1 MQRTLSLKIT
11 PPEGFLR
18 FLETCNAIYNRYVE
32 WSFDQKTYNK
42 NKAHQELY
50 EKFRIEYPTIP
61 SGLLQTI
68 RDNALES
75 VKALKFKFKPIKKSY
90 SHVRYDARTVSL
102 RGNQLSF
109 SWSGD
114 RIKQII
120 QLPKF
125 FTERYAAW
133 KFQAATIGYDHFK
146 KCFKA
151 NLIFQSPDVGKQ
163 GDRIVGVDRGLYNI
177 VSLSNG
183 FRYASNGIRKV
194 KREVLFLK
202 KQLQTK
208 DTPSAKRKLKKLS
221 GYEKRFSLNVNH
233 NISKQLVQM
242 PFDIFVLEDL
252 SGIRNQKSKGKRLNK
267 WLSNWSFY
275 QLEQLLRYK
284 AEAKGKQ
291 IVKVDARYTSQKCS
305 NCGQIEKA
313 NRNGSHY
320 HCDRCG
326 YQEHADVN
334 AAKNIR
340 NNLISTV
347 AKQKA
352 EQAVCQSAE
361 CVDSIERV
369 LDASLGSRTRGN

>member
-1 MQRTLSLKIT
+1 
-11 PPEGFLR
+11 
-18 FLETCNAIYNRYVE
+18 
-32 WSFDQKTYNK
+32 
-42 NKAHQELY
+42 
-50 EKFRIEYPTIP
+50 
-61 SGLLQTI
+61 
-68 RDNALES
+68 
-75 VKALKFKFKPIKKSY
+75 
-90 SHVRYDARTVSL
+90 
-102 RGNQLSF
+102 
-109 SWSGD
+109 
-114 RIKQII
+114 
-120 QLPKF
+120 
-125 FTERYAAW
+125 
-133 KFQAATIGYDHFK
+133 
-146 KCFKA
+146 
-151 NLIFQSPDVGKQ
+151 
-163 GDRIVGVDRGLYNI
+163 
-177 VSLSNG
+177 
-183 FRYASNGIRKV
+183 
-194 KREVLFLK
+194 
-202 KQLQTK
+202 
-208 DTPSAKRKLKKLS
+208 
-221 GYEKRFSLNVNH
+221 
-233 NISKQLVQM
+233 M